1 MSMVP
6 NDDRD
11 EETRSELDASAAS
24 SDVVEKT
31 RGKKKTVKKPKPPSG
46 RMDRV
51 KGFVR
56 KLLLWVIG
64 LAVVFGLGVGVAWFT
79 LVRDIRTENNDLQSQ
94 VSTLEAERATIEE
107 SVRADCDAKIA
118 DIQAQADEAYFQD
131 DFAGDYRWRVA
142 EGEYTVTPGVE
153 AVESPGHTAGHMS
166 MLIELPKGPPI
177 LLAGDAADLHENIE
191 QEIAPGLCW
200 QEREDT
206 AVDSIRKLKRIADQT
221 GAELWPNHDM
231 SFFRSRRR
239 FPGFYE

>member
-118 DIQAQADEAYFQD
+118 DIQAQADEANLHVQLVNALVDVSSARVALGQD
-131 DFAGDYRWRVA
+131 DLVGIRAALAGTDDRLA
-142 EGEYTVTPGVE
+142 SLQAGLGADGTT
-153 AVESPGHTAGHMS
+153 AVQALRDQLKDLLDNLGQDPLSLDQDLERLTAN
-166 MLIELPKGPPI
+166 
-177 LLAGDAADLHENIE
+177 LLAL
-191 QEIAPGLCW
+191 
-200 QEREDT
+200 ERSLFSE
-206 AVDSIRKLKRIADQT
+206 
-221 GAELWPNHDM
+221 
-231 SFFRSRRR
+231 
-239 FPGFYE
+239 

>member
-11 EETRSELDASAAS
+11 EEIRSELDASAAS

-118 DIQAQADEAYFQD
+118 DIQAQADEANLHVQLVNALVDVSSARVALGQD
-131 DFAGDYRWRVA
+131 DLVGIRAALAGTDDRLA
-142 EGEYTVTPGVE
+142 SLQAGLGADGTT
-153 AVESPGHTAGHMS
+153 AVQALRDQLKDLLDNLGQDPLSLDQDLERLTAN
-166 MLIELPKGPPI
+166 
-177 LLAGDAADLHENIE
+177 LLAL
-191 QEIAPGLCW
+191 
-200 QEREDT
+200 ERSLFSE
-206 AVDSIRKLKRIADQT
+206 
-221 GAELWPNHDM
+221 
-231 SFFRSRRR
+231 
-239 FPGFYE
+239 